1 MVVAIAS
8 AKGGV
13 GKTTTAIHVA
23 AYLAELGATLLI
35 DDDRIESAQRYAER
49 ALASGIG
56 LPFQVAPAKHRH
68 RHQDQARHLVFDTS
82 ARADPADVRALARG
96 SDYLVL
102 PTQPDAMSL
111 EAVLDTARLLE
122 GLEARWGILITFAPS
137 KPETDADDARQALHA
152 AGMPT
157 FHTQIRAAKA
167 FKKAAFDGRLVFEA
181 RGDPRARLAWLD
193 YADLGRELLEDSHA

>member
-13 GKTTTAIHVA
+13 GKTTTAIHLA
-23 AYLAELGATLLI
+23 AYLAETGSTLLV
-35 DDDRIESAQRYAER
+35 DDDPNESAQRYAER
-49 ALASGIG
+49 AQQAGIG
-56 LPFQVAPAKHRH
+56 LPFQVTPAKHRH
-68 RHQDQARHLVFDTS
+68 RHQDQAQHLVFDTS

-122 GLEARWGILITFAPS
+122 DVEARWRILITFAPS
-137 KPETDADDARQALHA
+137 KPETDADDAREALAA
-152 AGMPT
+152 AGVPT
-157 FHTQIRAAKA
+157 FNAQIRSAKA
-167 FKKAAFDGRLVFEA
+167 FKKAAIDGRLVFETK
-181 RGDPRARLAWLD
+181 GDPRARLAWLD
-193 YADLGRELLEDSHA
+193 YVDLGRELLEDSHA